1 MKFFITILAVLM
13 PALSFAHGG
22 HESIAMSAETI
33 SASIAAGLLHPLL
46 GLDHLLS
53 LIAVGLLV
61 ARLKG
66 KQRFLIP
73 VGFVSL
79 MLVGF
84 FSAHAGIHM
93 VSAGAIEMLISLSLL
108 TVAVLLI
115 TGRLLQANNR
125 FNVMAAWAVTAF
137 ASIHGMAHGL
147 EVPAGSSAVVFALGF
162 AAACL
167 AVIALTTLSLQVIN
181 ASKQGTL
188 A

>member
-1 MKFFITILAVLM
+1 
-13 PALSFAHGG
+13 
-22 HESIAMSAETI
+22 
-33 SASIAAGLLHPLL
+33 LL

-53 LIAVGLLV
+53 LIAVGLLA

-108 TVAVLLI
+108 TAAVLLI

-147 EVPAGSSAVVFALGF
+147 EVPAGSSAAVFALGF
-162 AAACL
+162 AVTCL
-167 AVIALTTLSLQVIN
+167 AVIALSTVSVKMIN
-181 ASKQGTL
+181 SSRQRTL